1 MKASP
6 GAASKVPSKP
16 GRVLAIDFGT
26 RRLGLAVSDPL
37 GFTAQPLSSLERV
50 NRNEDF
56 RRLRKICR
64 EHEVKEIVVGYPLRL
79 KGEEGE
85 SARRVAAFARRLHRE
100 LGLPVELEDER
111 LTTFQ
116 AREILAQTGA
126 LRKRQAP
133 AVVRSAAAD
142 SPQVDS
148 LAASLIL
155 RSYLDRKARVHPA
168 GSPGKE

>member
-26 RRLGLAVSDPL
+26 RRFGLAVSDLL

-64 EHEVKEIVVGYPLRL
+64 EHEVVEIVVGYPLRL
-79 KGEEGE
+79 KGEEGQ

-111 LTTFQ
+111 LTTFE
-116 AREILAQTGA
+116 AKEILSQLRTGA
-126 LRKRQAP
+126 AR
-133 AVVRSAAAD
+133 

-148 LAASLIL
+148 IAASLIL
-155 RSYLDRKARVHPA
+155 RSYLERKPRVHPQ
-168 GSPGKE
+168 GSPEKE